1 MALRLLCRL
10 RDADRRHAVPG
21 EPMRNRG
28 EDQRMRPVK
37 CLLIVAALVLYSLVG
52 VAGADDQP
60 GAGVVAALDGQATVT
75 RSAVPQPIALHVRDD
90 VFVRD
95 QIRTEPHALVRVLL
109 GGKAL
114 ITMRELSVLTVTE
127 EAGRVTVDLSSGKIG
142 VAVVKGRMEPGEI
155 IEIRSP
161 NAIAAVRGTVF
172 VVEVDPAPTGSSL
185 TAPIVTTRVHLLHG
199 ALDVSAR
206 QDAAQAVRLVAHQ
219 SVVVS
224 GNTLGSVQPISNDA
238 IAGLTVDLKPRQ
250 VSQTETPADFTSRL
264 MTREQSRAV
273 GLATS
278 LLSPVPVTPPAPPSP
293 TRGVDGPVA
302 QATGDAAGVLDEL
315 MDRLG
320 LNGPRGDGMARDLGV
335 VASTTIGGLDPTV
348 SAVGNTVGATIG
360 GLGTPAGGAVSAL
373 GGAVAGLGGT
383 VPALG
388 GAVAGLGGTVPA
400 QGGAVAR
407 LGGTVP
413 ALGGPVV
420 GALPVTGV
428 SGVLAGTVGVV
439 VVPVGGLL
447 NGLLSG
453 GLLKK

>member
-1 MALRLLCRL
+1 M
-10 RDADRRHAVPG
+10 
-21 EPMRNRG
+21 
-28 EDQRMRPVK
+28 
-37 CLLIVAALVLYSLVG
+37 IVAALVHSLVG

-75 RSAVPQPIALHVRDD
+75 RSAVPQPIALHLRDD

-127 EAGRVTVDLSSGKIG
+127 EAGRVTVDLASGKIG
-142 VAVVKGRMEPGEI
+142 VAVVKGRMRPGEI

-161 NAIAAVRGTVF
+161 NAIASVRGTVF
-172 VVEVDPAPTGSSL
+172 VVEVDPAQTGPSSA
-185 TAPIVTTRVHLLHG
+185 APVVTTRVHLLHG

-206 QDAAQAVRLVAHQ
+206 HDAAQAVRLAERQ

-238 IAGLTVDLKPRQ
+238 VAGLTADLKPRQ
-250 VSQTETPADFTSRL
+250 LSQTEAPADFTSRL
-264 MTREQSRAV
+264 MTRERGRAV

-278 LLSPVPVTPPAPPSP
+278 LLGPVPVTPPAPPSP

-302 QATGDAAGVLDEL
+302 QATGDLTGVLDEL

-320 LNGPRGDGMARDLGV
+320 LNGPRGDGMARDLGI
-335 VASTTIGGLDPTV
+335 VAGNTIGGLGPTV
-348 SAVGNTVGATIG
+348 SAVGNTVGATVG
-360 GLGTPAGGAVSAL
+360 GLGTPAGGAVSVL
-373 GGAVAGLGGT
+373 GGAVPGLGGTVPALGGTVPGLGGT

-388 GAVAGLGGTVPA
+388 GAL
-400 QGGAVAR
+400 
-407 LGGTVP
+407 P

-420 GALPVTGV
+420 GALGAPVAGV
-428 SGVLAGTVGVV
+428 SGVLAGTVGGV
-439 VVPVGGLL
+439 VVPVRGLL